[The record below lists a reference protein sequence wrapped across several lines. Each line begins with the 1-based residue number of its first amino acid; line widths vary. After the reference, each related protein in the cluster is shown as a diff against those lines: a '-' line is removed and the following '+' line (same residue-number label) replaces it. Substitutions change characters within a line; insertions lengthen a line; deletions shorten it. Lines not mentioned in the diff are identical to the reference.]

1 MGVGEVWAKD
11 EEPQAANARTKRERS
26 RERNMLQ
33 ISEGYGVQ
41 WVVRNM

>member
-11 EEPQAANARTKRERS
+11 EELQAANPRTKRERS

-33 ISEGYGVQ
+33 ISEGCGVQ
-41 WVVRNM
+41 QVGINM